1 MDSPIWSAT
10 VNTGLSEVI
19 GSWKII
25 AISAPRMPRI
35 VAPSARARSAREPS
49 RRAKSMLPPV
59 MRPPPC
65 STSRMIDSAVTDLP
79 EPDSPT
85 TATVS
90 PRPTSKETP
99 RTARTTRSVVANST
113 LRPSTTRAG
122 EGFTGRRTE
131 LRGRR
136 RAGCAGSADHYRR
149 RSRASQRT
157 IAGQT
162 FSGSCLVRFISSAGT
177 GRPCPNDGRRAV
189 PDCVSADLDSAAAG
203 SARGAGA

>member
-1 MDSPIWSAT
+1 MRSASARAAPRSMPWCSRMDSPIWSAT

-35 VAPSARARSAREPS
+35 VAPWARVRSAREPS

-85 TATVS
+85 IATVS

-99 RTARTTRSVVANST
+99 RTAYNAV
-113 LRPSTTRAG
+113 
-122 EGFTGRRTE
+122 GRRE
-131 LRGRR
+131 LDAKTVDDEG
-136 RAGCAGSADHYRR
+136 
-149 RSRASQRT
+149 ASVCVVL
-157 IAGQT
+157 QT
-162 FSGSCLVRFISSAGT
+162 
-177 GRPCPNDGRRAV
+177 
-189 PDCVSADLDSAAAG
+189 
-203 SARGAGA
+203 